1 MEACA
6 AVSLVRCQPRTKG
19 GGGRG
24 NPLMPLF
31 FDVGQ
36 HLALVAMQERLEA
49 NRISTTSTF
58 YLHSHLA
65 GESGCCICCLAG
77 GTFLACPHSDGG
89 TTQVWNA
96 AGIEPPAKPS
106 RRHECGLV
114 QTSPHTVKKFL
125 SWVLLW
131 DIRIT

>member
-1 MEACA
+1 MGVVMLQA
-6 AVSLVRCQPRTKG
+6 
-19 GGGRG
+19 
-24 NPLMPLF
+24 
-31 FDVGQ
+31 
-36 HLALVAMQERLEA
+36 
-49 NRISTTSTF
+49 
-58 YLHSHLA
+58 
-65 GESGCCICCLAG
+65 

-89 TTQVWNA
+89 TTHVWNA

-106 RRHECGLV
+106 SALLGRLIRRHECGLV